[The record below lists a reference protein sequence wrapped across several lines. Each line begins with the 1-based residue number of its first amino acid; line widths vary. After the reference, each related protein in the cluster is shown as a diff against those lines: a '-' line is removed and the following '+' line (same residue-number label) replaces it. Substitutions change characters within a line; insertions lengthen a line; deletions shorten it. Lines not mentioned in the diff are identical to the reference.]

1 MCRNGGGDGFGVV
14 LFCSACWLPV
24 MRDPLQGVYR
34 RASSYD
40 PREIL
45 CADGFS
51 RLLWLCIGPLPD
63 PQERLKAAKDTSK
76 APMIDVTQHGLF
88 KVLGKGRMPAQ
99 PIVVKAKFF
108 SKLAEKKIK
117 ENGGACQLVA

>member
-1 MCRNGGGDGFGVV
+1 MWCLLAAGDAGSAPRRVPPCLVV
-14 LFCSACWLPV
+14 RST
-24 MRDPLQGVYR
+24 RDFW
-34 RASSYD
+34 
-40 PREIL
+40 
-45 CADGFS
+45 CADVFF
-51 RLLWLCIGPLPD
+51 RLPWLCLGFLPD

-76 APMIDVTQHGLF
+76 APVIDVTQHGLF